1 MESEKSFPHFHS
13 AGGLTSGSSEGG
25 ARSTTVPVEAS
36 GIAGCV
42 NGPDGVNGVNGVNG
56 VDAAG
61 AEVPEAPDEP
71 MGVDAAGAE
80 AVVAGVGVAVVEVV
94 VLLALAF

>member
-42 NGPDGVNGVNGVNG
+42 NGPDGVNGVNGV
-56 VDAAG
+56 DAAG

>member
-42 NGPDGVNGVNGVNG
+42 NGPDGVNGVNGV
-56 VDAAG
+56 DAAG

-80 AVVAGVGVAVVEVV
+80 AVVAGVGVAVVEGV